1 MQLLLPQLQQVKDL
15 SQDMVNLAHTYQ
27 QQGDTASAQAALQMA
42 ISLGGRY
49 ASPTPG
55 EPVISQLVGLAVE
68 RNALGKMDPSAPYG
82 NDGQTVQNYRD
93 QVVQQFAAL
102 EQRSDQVGALMP
114 QISEED
120 YVIYHD
126 RWLMFGEQNAEQWVI
141 SKYGQK

>member
-1 MQLLLPQLQQVKDL
+1 
-15 SQDMVNLAHTYQ
+15 
-27 QQGDTASAQAALQMA
+27 MA

-68 RNALGKMDPSAPYG
+68 RNALGKMDPNALYG
-82 NDGQTVQNYRD
+82 SDGQTVQNYRD
-93 QVVQQFAAL
+93 QVVQQFTAL
-102 EQRSDQVGALMP
+102 EQRSDQVGALLP
-114 QISEED
+114 QISEQD

-141 SKYGQK
+141 SKYAQN